1 MKRALLGLAIAI
13 AVLGAVAGRV
23 IVSGRAALA
32 AGDAAAEAGDLDLA
46 IQRWESAARWYLP
59 IAGHVDEAYTR
70 LIALTGKDRRHAL
83 AAWRAVRSAALAT
96 RGLWTP
102 HADDLATA
110 NAAIAEIASRDPEGA
125 LAGGPDAAARKTF
138 HTERL
143 ARDLG
148 PSRGA
153 VVLFVLGIAC
163 FLAGVGLLLRKSG
176 PSLAG
181 AAVTVVGVVG
191 WMIGAQLA

>member
-1 MKRALLGLAIAI
+1 MKRALIPLAITV
-13 AVLGAVAGRV
+13 AVLGALAARV

-32 AGDAAAEAGDLDLA
+32 AGDAAAAAGDVDLA
-46 IQRWESAARWYLP
+46 IERWESAARWYLP
-59 IAGHVDEAYTR
+59 IAGHVDDAYAR
-70 LIALTGKDRRHAL
+70 LIALTGTDRRHAL

-102 HADDLATA
+102 HSADLATA

-125 LAGGPDAAARKTF
+125 VAGGPDAAARKTF

-143 ARDLG
+143 ARDPG

-153 VVLFVLGIAC
+153 VALFALGIAC
-163 FLAGVGLLLRKSG
+163 FLTGIGLLLRKAG
-176 PSLAG
+176 PSFVGAG
-181 AAVTVVGVVG
+181 VTVLGVVG
-191 WMIGAQLA
+191 WMIGAYTA

>member
-1 MKRALLGLAIAI
+1 VKRALIPLAITL
-13 AVLGAVAGRV
+13 AVVGALAARV

-32 AGDAAAEAGDLDLA
+32 AGDAAAAAGDLDLA
-46 IQRWESAARWYLP
+46 IERWESAARWYFP
-59 IAGHVDEAYTR
+59 VAGHVGDAYAR
-70 LIALTGKDRRHAL
+70 LIEITGKDRRHAL

-102 HADDLATA
+102 HGDDLAAA

-125 LAGGPDAAARKTF
+125 IAGGADAAARKTF

-143 ARDLG
+143 ARDPA

-153 VVLFVLGIAC
+153 VALFVLGIAC
-163 FLAGVGLLLRKSG
+163 FLAGIGLLLRKAG
-176 PSLAG
+176 PNLVG
-181 AAVTVVGVVG
+181 AAVTVLGVVG
-191 WMIGAQLA
+191 WMIGAFTA

>member
-1 MKRALLGLAIAI
+1 VKRALIPLAITI
-13 AVLGAVAGRV
+13 AVVGALAARV

-32 AGDAAAEAGDLDLA
+32 AGDAAAASGNLDLA
-46 IQRWESAARWYLP
+46 IERWETAARWYLP
-59 IAGHVDEAYTR
+59 LAGHVDDAYAR
-70 LIALTGKDRRHAL
+70 LLELAGKDHRHAL

-102 HADDLATA
+102 HSDDLATA

-125 LAGGPDAAARKTF
+125 IAGGPDAAARKTF

-143 ARDLG
+143 ARDPG

-153 VVLFVLGIAC
+153 VALFALGIAC
-163 FLAGVGLLLRKSG
+163 FLTGIGLLLRKTG
-176 PSLAG
+176 PNFVG
-181 AAVTVVGVVG
+181 AAVTVLGVLG
-191 WMIGAQLA
+191 WMIGAFTA

>member
-1 MKRALLGLAIAI
+1 MKRALIPAAIVI

-32 AGDAAAEAGDLDLA
+32 AGDAAATAGDTDLA
-46 IQRWESAARWYLP
+46 IERWESAARWYLP
-59 IAGHVDEAYTR
+59 IAGHVDDAYAR
-70 LIALTGKDRRHAL
+70 LIDLAGKDHRHAL

-102 HADDLATA
+102 HTDDLAAA
-110 NAAIAEIASRDPEGA
+110 NAAIAEMASRDPEGA
-125 LAGGPDAAARKTF
+125 VAGGADAAARKTF

-153 VVLFVLGIAC
+153 VVLFTLGIAC
-163 FLAGVGLLLRKSG
+163 FLTGTGLLLRKAG
-176 PSLAG
+176 PNLVG
-181 AAVTVVGVVG
+181 AAVTVLGIVG
-191 WMIGAQLA
+191 WMIGAYAA